1 VTFYRRRLPHLHCIG
16 EPVFVTWRLYGSLP
30 PGRVFH
36 DSKVSS
42 GRAFAALDRLLDES
56 CFGAR
61 HLSHPAIADMVVE
74 TLYYAADVQRRHTL
88 HAFAVMPNHV
98 HVLVSPYVP
107 LPRLMKALKGYT
119 AKQGNQIL
127 ALTGNPFWQEESY
140 DHLVRNAAE
149 GERIRLYIEQNPVRA
164 GLVKEA
170 SQYRW
175 SSAGWPTGRSAA
187 DQEVRPTF

>member
-1 VTFYRRRLPHLHCIG
+1 MCLRVQHG
-16 EPVFVTWRLYGSLP
+16 NEP
-30 PGRVFH
+30 
-36 DSKVSS
+36 
-42 GRAFAALDRLLDES
+42 
-56 CFGAR
+56 
-61 HLSHPAIADMVVE
+61 
-74 TLYYAADVQRRHTL
+74 TLYYVTFTCYNWL
-88 HAFAVMPNHV
+88 HLFSITNSFDLVYKWFTYLKNNSEIKVTAYAIMPNHV
-98 HVLVSPYVP
+98 HVLASPHVP
-107 LPRLMKALKGYT
+107 LPQLTKALKGYT
-119 AKQGNQIL
+119 AKRANQIL